1 MFTLL
6 VQTFS
11 LVIAAAVA
19 LAAAVIPSWSV
30 QVGTSGSTTAPPAL
44 LKMAEAER
52 AFSKRASDATPREAF
67 IEFFADESVSFQPE
81 PGSARERLR
90 KQPAPPPGA
99 IAFQWEPRTG
109 DVAASGDLGYLT
121 G

>member
-6 VQTFS
+6 HQTFS
-11 LVIAAAVA
+11 LAVAALMA
-19 LAAAVIPSWSV
+19 LAAAVIPLWSV
-30 QVGTSGSTTAPPAL
+30 QVGSTASTTAPPAL

-52 AFSKRASDATPREAF
+52 AFSKRATDATPREAF

-99 IAFQWEPRTG
+99 RG
-109 DVAASGDLGYLT
+109 LSVGAADR
-121 G
+121 